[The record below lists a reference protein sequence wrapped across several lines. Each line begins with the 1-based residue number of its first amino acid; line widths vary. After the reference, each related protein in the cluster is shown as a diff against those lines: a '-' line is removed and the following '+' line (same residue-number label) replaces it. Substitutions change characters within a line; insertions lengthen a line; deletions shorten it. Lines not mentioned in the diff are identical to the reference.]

1 MPAGSQLV
9 NVVGLLNRLPGSRP
23 ERMLPQ
29 EIANILKS
37 IENCIRLGCAE
48 IVKEAAG
55 AKKAA
60 REAESKSE
68 KKESPEHMAEERP
81 KKPVD
86 IALDRKSGRTTTIE
100 FQEPKAVSNL
110 ISLRMGPPWNPRDS
124 DHFGSRTPFLRSLPP
139 RPPTQ

>member
-1 MPAGSQLV
+1 MGSWSGAMPAGSQLV

-55 AKKAA
+55 AKK
-60 REAESKSE
+60 
-68 KKESPEHMAEERP
+68 
-81 KKPVD
+81 
-86 IALDRKSGRTTTIE
+86 SG
-100 FQEPKAVSNL
+100 S
-110 ISLRMGPPWNPRDS
+110 
-124 DHFGSRTPFLRSLPP
+124 
-139 RPPTQ
+139 